1 MKNKNLSIGYFKGEK
16 MIEDKV
22 LILFPYEI
30 NINNGGPSGFLAHNL
45 LDKPRDCFVLS
56 QDIIKLILKK

>member
-1 MKNKNLSIGYFKGEK
+1 MKNRSLGIGCFKGEK
-16 MIEDKV
+16 MISDKV

-45 LDKPRDCFVLS
+45 LDKPRDFR
-56 QDIIKLILKK
+56 IL

>member
-1 MKNKNLSIGYFKGEK
+1 
-16 MIEDKV
+16 MISDKV

-45 LDKPRDCFVLS
+45 LDKPRTVLYY
-56 QDIIKLILKK
+56 LRIL